1 MFEKLSELH
10 LKKVNPFQGLVIDA
24 DTWHDAHNYH
34 VNQHKLHLMVFHKTG
49 IIEGLRV
56 VGNNPPDLNVSIE
69 PGVAVDSEGN
79 TIVVTQTQNYQIQTR
94 TKKTIYLIIQFRE
107 IPTEPYQP
115 PEGGQAT
122 RIMDGYRIREVER
135 LPDESYLELARI
147 DIDPSENSITDPEN
161 PSRPGKNE
169 INSENR
175 QGVQPPAD
183 STPSIQQLASHSN
196 ASHPTVPSEVIMIGS
211 KVLGDADE
219 QLHLN
224 GLRNL
229 LSEVEQHYLYKVD
242 IKGNISLDE
251 PIIGHTLI
259 CLFGTDNFELSEKER
274 ESLDNFLHSGGTI
287 FGEFC
292 SEGQDKKGKNL
303 NNDFKVAFDNLAKQ
317 LGCNL
322 EPVRR
327 GHSVLS
333 RPNLFS
339 SIPEGAATNNT
350 LLEGGGMLY
359 SGNDYAC
366 AWQGGYQDTP
376 LSREVIRSSLEIG
389 INIVEYAF
397 QNMNK
402 HRK

>member
-1 MFEKLSELH
+1 MFEKLSKLH

-24 DTWHDAHNYH
+24 DTWHDAHTYH
-34 VNQHKLHLMVFHKTG
+34 ENQHKLHLMVFHKAG

-56 VGNNPPDLNVSIE
+56 FGNNPPDLNVSIE

-94 TKKTIYLIIQFRE
+94 KKKTIYLIIQFRE

-122 RIMDGYRIREVER
+122 RIIDGYRIREVEQ

-175 QGVQPPAD
+175 QEVQGAAD
-183 STPSIQQLASHSN
+183 STPSMQQLTSQSN
-196 ASHPTVPSEVIMIGS
+196 ISHPTAPSEVIIGS
-211 KVLGDADE
+211 KVLGDAGE
-219 QLHLN
+219 QLHSN

-229 LSEVEQHYLYKVD
+229 LNEVDQHHLYKVD
-242 IKGNISLDE
+242 IKDNISLDE
-251 PIIGHTLI
+251 PIIGYTLI
-259 CLFGTDNFELSEKER
+259 CLFGTDKFELSERER
-274 ESLDNFLHSGGTI
+274 ESLDSFLRSGGII
-287 FGEFC
+287 FCEFC
-292 SEGQDKKGKNL
+292 SEGQYKKGKNL
-303 NNDFKVAFDNLAKQ
+303 NNDFKVAFDNLAKH
-317 LGCNL
+317 LRCNL
-322 EPVRR
+322 EPVQR
-327 GHSVLS
+327 GHSILS
-333 RPNLFS
+333 KPNLFS
-339 SIPEGAATNNT
+339 YIPEGAAANGA
-350 LLEGGGMLY
+350 LLAGGGMLY

-366 AWQGGYQDTP
+366 AWQGGYQDEP

-389 INIVEYAF
+389 VNIVEYAF
-397 QNMNK
+397 QNMK
-402 HRK
+402 QHRK

>member
-1 MFEKLSELH
+1 MFEKLSKLH

-56 VGNNPPDLNVSIE
+56 VGNHPPDFNVSIE

-94 TKKTIYLIIQFRE
+94 KKKTIYLIIQFRE

-122 RIMDGYRIREVER
+122 RIIDGYRIREVEQ

-147 DIDPSENSITDPEN
+147 DIDPSENSITNPEN

-175 QGVQPPAD
+175 QEVLTPAD
-183 STPSIQQLASHSN
+183 SAPSMQQVASQSN
-196 ASHPTVPSEVIMIGS
+196 VSYPTAPSEVIMIGS
-211 KVLGDADE
+211 KVLGDAGE
-219 QLHLN
+219 QLHLS

-229 LSEVEQHYLYKVD
+229 LSEVAQRSLYKVD
-242 IKGNISLDE
+242 IKGNIPLNE
-251 PIIGHTLI
+251 PIIGYTLI
-259 CLFGTDNFELSEKER
+259 CLFGADKFELSEIER
-274 ESLDNFLHSGGTI
+274 ESLDNFLRSGGTI
-287 FGEFC
+287 LGEFC
-292 SEGQDKKGKNL
+292 SEGQYKKGKKL
-303 NNDFKVAFDNLAKQ
+303 NNNFKVAFDNLAKH

-322 EPVRR
+322 EPVQR
-327 GHSVLS
+327 GHSILS

-339 SIPEGAATNNT
+339 STPEGAAANSV
-350 LLEGGGMLY
+350 LLAGGGMLY

-366 AWQGGYQDTP
+366 AWQGGYQDAP

-389 INIVEYAF
+389 INIIEYAI
-397 QNMNK
+397 QNMK
-402 HRK
+402 QHRK